1 MSSQLSLSRC
11 CLILSHS
18 TFRQK
23 GGLEEVNMGQAQGEG
38 KAVCTKASCVGG
50 PMPGALHMFSPF
62 ASSLFYDRG
71 IVIGSF

>member
-1 MSSQLSLSRC
+1 
-11 CLILSHS
+11 
-18 TFRQK
+18 
-23 GGLEEVNMGQAQGEG
+23 MGQAQGEG